1 MSRNNV
7 EKQLVQQPGGA
18 QSQWD
23 YTAGGFKAIERKM
36 HNSKSQD
43 KIIDSVFKDLQYKGA
58 LWTLTTCG
66 TAARWSYVSIQC
78 NLIQFCSIYTASNQS
93 NGHSEAFIL

>member
-23 YTAGGFKAIERKM
+23 YKAGGFKAIERKM

-43 KIIDSVFKDLQYKGA
+43 KIIDSVFKDLQYKGT
-58 LWTLTTCG
+58 LWTFWPPVAQQHG
-66 TAARWSYVSIQC
+66 GAMF
-78 NLIQFCSIYTASNQS
+78 QFNAI
-93 NGHSEAFIL
+93 